1 MAGQEGRLAMK
12 EMDDEFFVRGIES
25 KARRELRIS
34 HIIVIPHKQRL
45 IDFYINLN
53 DDQIYAKRNR
63 MEVKTVVYI
72 KVFVQIGR
80 STQLLFIGIKTEERK
95 ERERERG
102 DGWIMGSWG

>member
-34 HIIVIPHKQRL
+34 HVIVISHKQRL
-45 IDFYINLN
+45 IDFNINLN
-53 DDQIYAKRNR
+53 DDQYMPSNR

-80 STQLLFIGIKTEERK
+80 NTQLLFIGSKTEERK
-95 ERERERG
+95 KGQRERG